1 MATIFGI
8 IVVATPIVLVV
19 ANIDRII
26 NFVETFINF
35 HK

>member
-8 IVVATPIVLVV
+8 IVVGAPIVLICT
-19 ANIDRII
+19 NIDRIL